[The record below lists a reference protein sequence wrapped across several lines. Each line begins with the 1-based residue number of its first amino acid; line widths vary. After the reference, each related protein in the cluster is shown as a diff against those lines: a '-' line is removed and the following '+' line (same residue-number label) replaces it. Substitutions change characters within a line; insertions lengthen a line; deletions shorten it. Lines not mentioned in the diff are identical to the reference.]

1 MLRWLQKPLLIVC
14 AALLGY
20 IVVAVLLR
28 GVGLRSR
35 RPSVREHDVAMAF
48 PGQWRRVLLLIG
60 AVACLLWLT
69 GCSGSGTQ
77 PSSARSSVTTSSSY
91 GSGPTPN
98 ALARWLHEHANPFG
112 SGRATSA
119 DWVTTTHGQAAT
131 IVSGGGAPDPSALVY
146 LVDFHGNFV
155 WNHSCP
161 PGAPPSACVSR
172 GRDAV
177 FTLDPKTLDVMD
189 FGVENTGPHLADF
202 GTVAHVTL

>member
-1 MLRWLQKPLLIVC
+1 
-14 AALLGY
+14 
-20 IVVAVLLR
+20 
-28 GVGLRSR
+28 
-35 RPSVREHDVAMAF
+35 MAF
-48 PGQWRRVLLLIG
+48 PGQWRRVLFLIG

-69 GCSGSGTQ
+69 GCSGTGSQ
-77 PSSARSSVTTSSSY
+77 PSGARSSVTTSSSY
-91 GSGPTPN
+91 SSGPTPN
-98 ALARWLHEHANPFG
+98 TMASWLHEHANPFG

-131 IVSGGGAPDPSALVY
+131 IVSGDGGPDPNALVY
-146 LVDFHGNFV
+146 LVDFQGKLV

-172 GRDAV
+172 GSDAV

-202 GTVAHVTL
+202 GTVQHITL